1 MVVIAYLGLILFMFL
16 IGLELD
22 LSIMQSN
29 IKGSTVICITAM
41 VVPFGLGV
49 GAASYLYH
57 ELPMVTCSPLHPASA
72 SR

>member
-1 MVVIAYLGLILFMFL
+1 MFL

-57 ELPMVTCSPLHPASA
+57 ELPMVTCSSLHPAAA
-72 SR
+72 SC